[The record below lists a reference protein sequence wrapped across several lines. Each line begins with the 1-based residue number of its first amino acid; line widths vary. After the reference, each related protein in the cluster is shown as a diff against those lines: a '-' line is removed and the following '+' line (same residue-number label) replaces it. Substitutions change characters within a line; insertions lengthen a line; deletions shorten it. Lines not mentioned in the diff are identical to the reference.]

1 VCGSRTSRNSANG
14 TGTVAGVAGLMLM
27 LLFPLLLIGGLAAR
41 PGFRRE

>member
-1 VCGSRTSRNSANG
+1 MCDFRTSRNSANG

-41 PGFRRE
+41 PRFRRK